1 VSVSMRWSRAPAL
14 APSCRG
20 CATNA
25 AHTIGMSNPTRAPAG
40 TPEGGRFAPGRRA
53 ETGVTLDTASEEPGQ
68 VDPAILNEMARHRAA
83 IAEAGQAYERACAR
97 GLADIA
103 TKRWPQAHALEME
116 PREDDPDHLVVVGVY
131 SSGKGGRLP
140 VTDAELHDFN
150 FYNQD
155 VFTMTS
161 ALQEAPAG
169 QGSAYMSG
177 DSKLLGPT
185 FDVDKARRLRV
196 TDEEIAQERVD
207 RADTTISDV
216 VAKHVPGARSWSIE
230 SGEYENGHFYNNQ
243 IAVYD
248 GDADPVTYLGSRD
261 SRVSPEDSAAVMFA
275 VSDLN
280 EVYEDENFHPH
291 YHETKMP

>member
-1 VSVSMRWSRAPAL
+1 VGVYL
-14 APSCRG
+14 D
-20 CATNA
+20 A
-25 AHTIGMSNPTRAPAG
+25 AHTTGMSNPTRAPAG
-40 TPEGGRFAPGRRA
+40 TPEGGRFAPGHRA
-53 ETGVTLDTASEEPGQ
+53 ESGVTIDPASEESGQ
-68 VDPAILNEMARHRAA
+68 VDPAILSEMTRRRVAV
-83 IAEAGQAYERACAR
+83 AEAELAYERVCAR
-97 GLADIA
+97 GLADIVSR
-103 TKRWPQAHALEME
+103 RWPQAHALEMD
-116 PREDDPDHLVVVGVY
+116 PWEDDPDHLVVTGVY
-131 SSGKGGRLP
+131 ESGEGGRLP
-140 VTDAELHDFN
+140 VTDAEIHDFN
-150 FYNQD
+150 FDDQD
-155 VFTMTS
+155 VFEMTS
-161 ALQEAPAG
+161 ALQAASAG

-185 FDVDKARRLRV
+185 FDVDKALSLRV
-196 TDEEIAQERVD
+196 TDEEIAQELVD
-207 RADTTISDV
+207 RADATISAV

-230 SGEYENGHFYNNQ
+230 SGEYENGHFYDNQ

>member
-1 VSVSMRWSRAPAL
+1 
-14 APSCRG
+14 
-20 CATNA
+20 
-25 AHTIGMSNPTRAPAG
+25 MSNPTRAPAG
-40 TPEGGRFAPGRRA
+40 TPEGGRFAPGQHA
-53 ETGVTLDTASEEPGQ
+53 ESGVTLALAREESDQ
-68 VDPAILNEMARHRAA
+68 VDPVILSEMARRRVAV
-83 IAEAGQAYERACAR
+83 AEAGQAYERVCAR

-103 TKRWPQAHALEME
+103 TKRWPEAHALEME
-116 PREDDPDHLVVVGVY
+116 RWYENPDHLVVTGVY
-131 SSGKGGRLP
+131 ASVDGGRLP

-177 DSKLLGPT
+177 DSKLLGQT
-185 FDVDKARRLRV
+185 FDVDKALSLRV
-196 TDEEIAQERVD
+196 TDEEIAQELVD
-207 RADTTISDV
+207 RADATISDV